1 VHAIGELAAIARTR
15 LNQVQPGQP
24 GVAPQQGWA
33 AEPQAGP
40 VPGRGGRSGPGLG
53 NWPGR
58 NRTFDDSPGS
68 GNIADDIAG
77 VVAGEAMKFI
87 GRAVARRVQRTVT
100 ERVMPTIAAN
110 QETVL
115 REQIAVAEKYPG
127 LRACLTDNVVFLA
140 GGSRVLPMP
149 NLAALSM
156 QQADSIVT
164 QLRES

>member
-24 GVAPQQGWA
+24 GMAPQQQGWA

-40 VPGRGGRSGPGLG
+40 VQGRGGRVPG

-58 NRTFDDSPGS
+58 NRTFDDSPGT
-68 GNIADDIAG
+68 GNLEEDIAG
-77 VVAGEAMKFI
+77 VVAGTAMKFI

-110 QETVL
+110 QETLL

-127 LRACLTDNVVFLA
+127 LRACLTDHVVFLA

-149 NLAALSM
+149 NLATLTL